1 MDVFIF
7 RQKNKRNIFFKSSD
21 FQDFITNSNFTTKN
35 NGQKN
40 HKKNEVPKRFCP
52 KAKKEAKTPH
62 SDFAKGEERQPPPKN
77 PVLSFGPKSGEAEH
91 GEKKRRLFE
100 QSEFLRFR
108 RAKLR
113 SRSETADGGF
123 FFLLPFSFCRQKEK
137 VRASNKQNR

>member
-1 MDVFIF
+1 MKNEEFVDVFIF
-7 RQKNKRNIFFKSSD
+7 RQKNKRNIFFKSSY
-21 FQDFITNSNFTTKN
+21 FQNFITKN

-52 KAKKEAKTPH
+52 KAKKGAKTPH
-62 SDFAKGEERQPPPKN
+62 SDFAKGEERQPPKN
-77 PVLSFGPKSGEAEH
+77 PVLSFRPKSGEAEH

-123 FFLLPFSFCRQKEK
+123 SFCYLFLFAAKK
-137 VRASNKQNR
+137 KK

>member
-1 MDVFIF
+1 MKNEEFVDVFIF
-7 RQKNKRNIFFKSSD
+7 RQKNKRNIFFKSSY
-21 FQDFITNSNFTTKN
+21 FQNFITNSNFTTKN

-52 KAKKEAKTPH
+52 KAKKGAKTPH
-62 SDFAKGEERQPPPKN
+62 SDFAKGE
-77 PVLSFGPKSGEAEH
+77 EAEH

-123 FFLLPFSFCRQKEK
+123 SFCYLFLFAAKK
-137 VRASNKQNR
+137 KK